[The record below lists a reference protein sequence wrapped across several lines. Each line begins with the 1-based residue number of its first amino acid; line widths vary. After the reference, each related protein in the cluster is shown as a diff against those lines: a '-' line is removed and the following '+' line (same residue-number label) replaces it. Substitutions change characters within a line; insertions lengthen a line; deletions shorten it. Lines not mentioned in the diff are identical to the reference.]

1 MAARYTTAALPDPP
15 GPREPIRLG
24 IVSGFFRQHS
34 NWKIPVKGWLK
45 MLART
50 RFHVS
55 GYYTSADRD
64 GETDAAATI
73 CDRFAQGPL
82 SLSAARRAILAHPPQ
97 AFISPA
103 IAMH

>member
-1 MAARYTTAALPDPP
+1 MAARYATPGLPNPP

-45 MLART
+45 MLARD

-55 GYYTSADRD
+55 GYYTSAERD
-64 GETDAAATI
+64 DETGAAAAL
-73 CDRFAQGPL
+73 CGRFAQAPQSLMAGRARLLHAEHPFPL
-82 SLSAARRAILAHPPQ
+82 FPVS
-97 AFISPA
+97 
-103 IAMH
+103 